1 VLGIGAELTMAGDWI
16 KMGTGLRRHP
26 RTVRIAS
33 ALNADRLRV
42 VGALHAVWCVFDE
55 HSADGQL
62 VGYTLQVMDEEIGWQ
77 GFSAAM
83 VAVGW
88 LELADGGL
96 QVPAYE
102 EHNGP
107 TAKRRALDTKRKAES
122 RAESGRAPKSV
133 RDASASDADGTA
145 TREEERREEPSSL
158 RSEGQARKRAASR
171 PQGVDEQVWQ
181 DFLAVRAAKRAPLT
195 DTALEGIAR
204 EAEKAGIALADA
216 IAYCCEQGWQGFN
229 AGWYAER
236 RAKKVGTGET
246 DWQCR
251 QRERMQQ
258 LAPGVAARVPGRLG
272 PILDL
277 EVLRGP
283 AVASH

>member
-1 VLGIGAELTMAGDWI
+1 MAGDWI

-26 RTVRIAS
+26 RTVRVAS

-55 HSADGQL
+55 HSADGKL
-62 VGYTLQVMDEEIGWQ
+62 VGYTLSVMDEEIGWP

-88 LELADGGL
+88 LEVADGGL

-122 RAESGRAPKSV
+122 RAESGRAPPHVQDPSV
-133 RDASASDADGTA
+133 SDADRTA
-145 TREEERREEPSSL
+145 TREEKKREEPSSL
-158 RSEGQARKRAASR
+158 RSEVKTRKRAASR
-171 PQGVDEQVWQ
+171 PADVTEQVWQ
-181 DFLAVRAAKRAPLT
+181 DFQAVRAARRAPLT

-204 EAEKAGIALADA
+204 EAQKAGIALADA

-229 AGWYAER
+229 AAWYAER
-236 RAKKVGTGET
+236 RAKKAGSGET

-258 LAPGVAARVPGRLG
+258 LAPGVAARAPGRLG

-277 EVLRGP
+277 EILSVP